1 MATTLTTGDLEPDQF
16 VAGPDYEVGDQV
28 GLLADT
34 WRRLRR
40 NRLAVTA
47 GIYLLFIVGVSIL
60 QAFWTPHPIWLQA
73 IGPTYAGPSWKYPFG
88 LDQSGRDMLSRVM
101 GGAAISMQVGLGTAL
116 LSSVIGVVLGLLAG
130 FYRGWVDSVV
140 SLGINIMYG
149 VPDLLV
155 AMIFVTVVGPGLR
168 NIILAIS
175 LTSWLGMARLVRG
188 QTLSLREREFV
199 EAARSIGTKDFWIL
213 IRHILPNAMGPIIVQ
228 ATFLVPAAIIFE
240 AFLSFLGLGVQP
252 PTPSWGAMCADGF
265 RSLQIAPHIILIPAA
280 ALSLTVM
287 AYNFLGDGL
296 RDALDPRMRR

>member
-1 MATTLTTGDLEPDQF
+1 MATTLTSGDLEPDHF
-16 VAGPDYEVGDQV
+16 VASTDYEVGEQV
-28 GLLADT
+28 GLLEDT

-40 NRLAVTA
+40 NRLAVGA
-47 GIYLLFIVGVSIL
+47 GIYLLFVVAVSVL
-60 QAFWTPHPIWLQA
+60 QIFWTPHPIWLQA
-73 IGPTYAGPSWKYPFG
+73 IGPTYSGPSAKFPFG
-88 LDQSGRDMLSRVM
+88 LDQSGRDILSRVM

-116 LSSVIGVVLGLLAG
+116 LSSLIGIVLGLLAG
-130 FYRGWVDSVV
+130 FYRGWIDSVI
-140 SLGINIMYG
+140 SLMINIMYG

-168 NIILAIS
+168 NIIFAIS

-213 IRHILPNAMGPIIVQ
+213 ARHILPNAMGPIIVQ

-280 ALSLTVM
+280 ALSITVM